1 MSTTLTFK
9 SHQTK
14 EHIHHHLRKTFS
26 TGVVFTLQDVCD
38 LVLNQNRIPELYDGK
53 NEESVV
59 RAALQRLEKDGV
71 LYMKFHDD
79 MNLQGTYILIDSQ
92 KQNPNQTKSISTNSM
107 TSFSNLSDPFTLVN
121 VETEDHIR
129 FVIRQLEQKAPR
141 PEGDHITF
149 VRWDCIPKD
158 QIIDHEEAVKLEL
171 KDYFQQ
177 RHGSDLDH
185 DTVARIKKSI
195 ETKGWL
201 HNVPQPSVSKLNDP
215 IMGSDGKMKFYV
227 LRNGRHRKSTGIEYL
242 PCSVI
247 DAPHEDYYQKFGTT
261 SNNPDDVHICNFTT
275 EEDAMFA
282 IRDWIRKGHLEPN
295 LDDVK
300 QYLKDWYPHIKTS
313 NRVGF
318 ATKILEAEGYRE
330 SIRSWTQTEITAF
343 ISNPDT
349 FDITVGVDYKSKVIR
364 YVSVMN
370 NRNDDIR
377 LMEKI
382 MENMVDPK
390 YKGFSCIIYSSLCNR
405 TGRDEEVTSN
415 NITQLRLNNEAKWP
429 EFLANITKL
438 AKMKFRGTIPSVTHN
453 WVYQDNNN
461 EDPNDFQA

>member
-38 LVLNQNRIPELYDGK
+38 LVLNKNRIPELYDGK

-59 RAALQRLEKDGV
+59 RAALQRLEEDGV
-71 LYMKFHDD
+71 LYMMFRDD
-79 MNLQGTYILIDSQ
+79 RGLRGKYILIDSQ
-92 KQNPNQTKSISTNSM
+92 KQNPNQTKSIPTNSM
-107 TSFSNLSDPFTLVN
+107 TAFQNLSDNSDTVN
-121 VETEDHIR
+121 VETEAHIR
-129 FVIRQLEQKAPR
+129 FVIQQLEQKAPR

-149 VRWDCIPKD
+149 VRWDCITKD
-158 QIIDHEEAVKLEL
+158 KIIDHEEAVKLKL

-185 DTVARIKKSI
+185 DTVAKIKESI
-195 ETKGWL
+195 KIKGWL
-201 HNVPQPSVSKLNDP
+201 YNVPQPSVSELNDP
-215 IMGSDGKMKFYV
+215 IMGSDGKMKYYV
-227 LRNGRHRKSTGIEYL
+227 LRNGRHRKSTEIEYL

-247 DAPHEDYYQKFGTT
+247 NAPHEDYYQKFGTT
-261 SNNPDDVHICNFTT
+261 SNNPDGVHICNFTT

-282 IRDWIRKGHLEPN
+282 IRDWIRKGYLEPN

-300 QYLKDWYPHIKTS
+300 QYLKDWYPHIKSS

-318 ATKILEAEGYRE
+318 ASKILEAEGYRE
-330 SIRSWTQTEITAF
+330 SIRSWTQSGITDFIRDTFNITA
-343 ISNPDT
+343 
-349 FDITVGVDYKSKVIR
+349 GVDDKSKVIR

-370 NRNDDIR
+370 NSNDDIR

-382 MENMVDPK
+382 MEDMINIEYED
-390 YKGFSCIIYSSLCNR
+390 FSFEIYSSLYNR
-405 TGRDEEVTSN
+405 TGKDEEVTSN
-415 NITQLRLNNEAKWP
+415 NITQLRLNNEAKWAK
-429 EFLANITKL
+429 FVANCCKL
-438 AKMKFRGTIPSVTHN
+438 AKRKSRGTMSSVTYN

-461 EDPNDFQA
+461 EDDNDFHL

>member
-9 SHQTK
+9 SHETK
-14 EHIHHHLRKTFS
+14 DHIYHHLRKTFS
-26 TGVVFTLQDVCD
+26 PGVVFTLQDVCD

-53 NEESVV
+53 NEGSVV
-59 RAALQRLEKDGV
+59 RAALQRLEEDGV
-71 LYMKFHDD
+71 LYMMFRDD
-79 MNLQGTYILIDSQ
+79 SGLRGKYILIDSQ
-92 KQNPNQTKSISTNSM
+92 KQNPNQTKSIPTNSM
-107 TSFSNLSDPFTLVN
+107 TQFQNLSDNSDTVN

-129 FVIRQLEQKAPR
+129 FVIQQLEQKAPR

-158 QIIDHEEAVKLEL
+158 QIIDHEEAVKLGL

-185 DTVARIKKSI
+185 DTVAKINESIK
-195 ETKGWL
+195 TKGWL

-215 IMGSDGKMKFYV
+215 IMGSDGKMKYYV
-227 LRNGRHRKSTGIEYL
+227 LRNGRHRKSTEIDYL

-275 EEDAMFA
+275 EEDATFA
-282 IRDWIRKGHLEPN
+282 IRDWIRKGRLEPN
-295 LDDVK
+295 VDDVK
-300 QYLKDWYPHIKTS
+300 QYLKDWYPHIKPT
-313 NRVGF
+313 NRVSF
-318 ATKILEAEGYRE
+318 ASKILEAEGYRE
-330 SIRSWTQTEITAF
+330 SIRSWTQTEIAAF
-343 ISNPDT
+343 ISNPNT
-349 FDITVGVDYKSKVIR
+349 FNITAGVDYKSKVIR

-370 NRNDDIR
+370 NSNDDIR

-382 MENMVDPK
+382 MEDMVDPK
-390 YKGFSCIIYSSLCNR
+390 YEDFSFEIYSSLCNR
-405 TGRDEEVTSN
+405 SGRDEEVTSN
-415 NITQLRLNNEAKWP
+415 NITELRLNNEAKWYK
-429 EFLANITKL
+429 FVANVCKL
-438 AKMKFRGTIPSVTHN
+438 AKKKSRGKMSSVTHN

-461 EDPNDFQA
+461 EDPNDFQV

>member
-38 LVLNQNRIPELYDGK
+38 LVLNKNRIPELYDGK

-59 RAALQRLEKDGV
+59 RAALQRLEEDGV
-71 LYMKFHDD
+71 LYMMFRDD
-79 MNLQGTYILIDSQ
+79 RGLRGKYILIDSQ
-92 KQNPNQTKSISTNSM
+92 KQNPNQTKSIPTNSM
-107 TSFSNLSDPFTLVN
+107 TAFQNLSDNSDTVN
-121 VETEDHIR
+121 VKTEAHIR
-129 FVIRQLEQKAPR
+129 FVIQQLEQKAPR

-158 QIIDHEEAVKLEL
+158 QIIDHEEAVKLKL

-185 DTVARIKKSI
+185 DTVAKIKESVKI
-195 ETKGWL
+195 KGWL
-201 HNVPQPSVSKLNDP
+201 YNVPQPSVSELNDP
-215 IMGSDGKMKFYV
+215 IMGSDGKMKYYV
-227 LRNGRHRKSTGIEYL
+227 LRNGRHRKSTEIEYL

-247 DAPHEDYYQKFGTT
+247 NAPHEDYYQKFGTT
-261 SNNPDDVHICNFTT
+261 SNNPDGVHICNFTT

-282 IRDWIRKGHLEPN
+282 IRDWIRKEHLEPN

-300 QYLKDWYPHIKTS
+300 QYLKDWYPHIKPN

-318 ATKILEAEGYRE
+318 ASKILEAEGYRE
-330 SIRSWTQTEITAF
+330 SIRSWIQSDITNFIRDTFNITA
-343 ISNPDT
+343 
-349 FDITVGVDYKSKVIR
+349 GVDSNSKVIR

-390 YKGFSCIIYSSLCNR
+390 YEDYSFEIYSSLCNR
-405 TGRDEEVTSN
+405 SGKDEEVTSN
-415 NITQLRLNNEAKWP
+415 NITQLRLDNEGKWP
-429 EFLANITKL
+429 KFVANCCKL
-438 AKMKFRGTIPSVTHN
+438 AKKKSRGTMSSVTHN

-461 EDPNDFQA
+461 EDDNDFHL